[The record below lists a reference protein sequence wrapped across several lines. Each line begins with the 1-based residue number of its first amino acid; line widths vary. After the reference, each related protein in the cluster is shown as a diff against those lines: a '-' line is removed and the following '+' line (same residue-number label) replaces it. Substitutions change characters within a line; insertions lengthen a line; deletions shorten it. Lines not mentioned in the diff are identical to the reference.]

1 MKYQLYTYGEV
12 LYIAQSGCFSL
23 IIFIFIFFA
32 TCCVSSPHSQLSTT
46 HQQELEELLGKKTQD
61 EEPTQQ
67 LSRSFCWVLCCW
79 TAQGWKARATWG
91 VFFLLDVIFSKEPVK
106 FLPPRHTTSSIRARW
121 CRKCTFFD
129 KRAILWD
136 DEHPRN
142 RPLQEGLKFSLKITP
157 IFHLIF
163 KRRWRSEVLIIDV
176 NRKLGAGFHWGTL
189 KFYTKHWGWF
199 KIWLAQ
205 HSFPILSCE
214 KARNSIVEN
223 MMYICYTFIYLQDAF
238 LLFLQWH
245 GTVTCLSSTPLK
257 TVPLFLQESEQLA
270 KERQEVETECEEV
283 RLTGCNPPLKIFT
296 NVPQKSS
303 SSNHQFSWEIVHKML
318 TFWSHLMLLM
328 CCWRMQWWLPWISMG
343 NGKVISHHTSGC
355 YGKSIAHK
363 VSF

>member
-1 MKYQLYTYGEV
+1 MLPCAGISMCRNQPKPQNTMSRNISWNIN
-12 LYIAQSGCFSL
+12 YIHMEKSCTLRSRGASHWSSSSSFFSPPVACPRRIL
-23 IIFIFIFFA
+23 SFPPLTSRSWKNCWA
-32 TCCVSSPHSQLSTT
+32 KRRRTKNPPSNCHVPSVGCCVVEQHRVEKQGPH
-46 HQQELEELLGKKTQD
+46 GA
-61 EEPTQQ
+61 
-67 LSRSFCWVLCCW
+67 C
-79 TAQGWKARATWG
+79 
-91 VFFLLDVIFSKEPVK
+91 FFLLDVIFSKEPVK

-238 LLFLQWH
+238 FCFYSD
-245 GTVTCLSSTPLK
+245 TV
-257 TVPLFLQESEQLA
+257 
-270 KERQEVETECEEV
+270 R
-283 RLTGCNPPLKIFT
+283 
-296 NVPQKSS
+296 
-303 SSNHQFSWEIVHKML
+303 
-318 TFWSHLMLLM
+318 
-328 CCWRMQWWLPWISMG
+328 
-343 NGKVISHHTSGC
+343 
-355 YGKSIAHK
+355 
-363 VSF
+363 